1 MQFTADID
9 EDVVQQLKSLAETR
23 GESLSRVLNKLLRL
37 GLQHIASAPIASEP
51 YREAVASM
59 GQPRLDLTKALELAD
74 RLEDE
79 KYAK

>member
-1 MQFTADID
+1 MQTIVDID

-23 GESLSRVLNKLLRL
+23 GESLSRVVNRILRI
-37 GLQHIASAPIASEP
+37 GLQHMASAPSASEP